1 MRKISKILIM
11 LLISVMLVA
20 CSGGT
25 STDGGDKK
33 ETVKVGIAIYKY
45 DDNFMTVYRNQLSE
59 IFKSKNTDKV
69 EYELIFQDG
78 KGDPAEQA
86 NQIDA
91 FISQGVNLI
100 MANLVDPTQAGTVIE
115 KAKSADIPLVFINRE
130 PPVDDMK
137 VWEGKTSYVGA
148 DARQSGTFQGEIIRD
163 LANKGDINGDGQ
175 VSYVM
180 IVGDPGNVD
189 AQYRTEFSVKALTD
203 AGIKVEKLLEQRG
216 DWEQTKGQEIAASAL
231 SQFGDKVEVIF
242 ANNDG
247 MALGALQAIDAA
259 GRKVGEDI
267 YIVGVDA
274 LDEVVTLVES
284 GGITGTV
291 LNDAAGQAGKAIEVS
306 LKLLAGETV
315 ESHYW
320 VDYVKVVK

>member
-20 CSGGT
+20 CSGG

-45 DDNFMTVYRNQLSE
+45 DDNFMTVYRGQLE
-59 IFKSKNTDKV
+59 ELFKAKNTDEV
-69 EYELIFQDG
+69 TYELIFQDG
-78 KGDPAEQA
+78 KNDPAEQA
-86 NQIDA
+86 AQIDA
-91 FISQGVNLI
+91 FISQGVDLI
-100 MANLVDPTQAGTVIE
+100 MANLVDPTQAPTVID

-137 VWEGKTSYVGA
+137 IWEGKTSYVGA

-163 LANKGDINGDGQ
+163 LPNKGDINGDGK

-203 AGIKVEKLLEQRG
+203 AGITVEKLLEQRG

-231 SQFGDKVEVIF
+231 SQFGEQVEVIF

-247 MALGALQAIDAA
+247 MALGALQAIESA
-259 GRKVGEDI
+259 GRTVGEDI

-274 LDEVVTLVES
+274 LDEVVALVET

-315 ESHYW
+315 ETHYW

>member
-1 MRKISKILIM
+1 MRKISKVLFM
-11 LLISVMLVA
+11 LLLSVMLVA
-20 CSGGT
+20 CS
-25 STDGGDKK
+25 SAPAEDGDKK

-59 IFKSKNTDKV
+59 IFETKNTDTV

-86 NQIDA
+86 AQIDT

-100 MANLVDPTQAGTVIE
+100 MANLVDPTQAGAVIE

-130 PPVDDMK
+130 PPVEDLDI
-137 VWEGKTSYVGA
+137 WAGKTSYVGA
-148 DARQSGTFQGEIIRD
+148 DARQSGTFQGEIIAE
-163 LANKGDINGDGQ
+163 LPNKGDINGDGK

-189 AQYRTEFSVKALTD
+189 AQYRTEFSIKALTD
-203 AGIKVEKLLEQRG
+203 AGIQVEKLLEQRG
-216 DWEQTKGQEIAASAL
+216 DWEQTKGQEIAAAAL
-231 SQFGDKVEVIF
+231 SQFGDQVEVIF

-247 MALGALQAIDAA
+247 MALGALQSIASA
-259 GRKVGEDI
+259 GRTVGEDI

-274 LDEVVTLVES
+274 LDEVVALVES